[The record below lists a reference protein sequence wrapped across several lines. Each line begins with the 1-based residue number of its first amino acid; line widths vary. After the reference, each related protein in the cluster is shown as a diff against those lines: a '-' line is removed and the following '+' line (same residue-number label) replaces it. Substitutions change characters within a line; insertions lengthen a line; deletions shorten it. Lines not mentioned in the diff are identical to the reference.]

1 MINATS
7 QKAQTYFFIVLFL
20 LGSVLMFFVFS
31 PFLNILILAIILS
44 FSFSPLYEKI
54 KSFLKYDWLT
64 FSIIILF
71 LIFFI
76 ILPLVFISW
85 QIFQEAQTLYV
96 QMAGDDTPYLAKTV
110 SFIEDP
116 IKNFIPNFSINLGE
130 YIGGIF
136 NWIISNIGVLI
147 SSTTQIFID
156 LILIIITL
164 FFLLKNNKKLKKF
177 LVDISPLEDKYD
189 NLILDKL
196 DIAINSIIK
205 GSLLAAVAQGLM
217 AGIGFWAF
225 GIPSPTFW
233 GAVAVVSSL
242 IPGVGTA
249 IVIVP
254 SIIYLLLNSSFV
266 AAFGLFVWG
275 ALIVGMIDNIMRPFL
290 YKRGVSAHPLFIF
303 FSILGGLI
311 FFGPLGIVFGP
322 IILSL
327 YLTLLEI
334 YQIFSREKRSYS

>member
-1 MINATS
+1 MINTSS

-20 LGSVLMFFVFS
+20 LGSILMFFVFS

-44 FSFSPLYEKI
+44 FSLSPFYEKI
-54 KSFLKYDWLT
+54 KSFLKYDWLA

-71 LIFFI
+71 LIFFV
-76 ILPLVFISW
+76 ILPLIFLSW
-85 QIFQEAQTLYV
+85 QIFQEVQTLYI
-96 QMAGDDTPYLAKTV
+96 QMANNDTPYLEKTI

-116 IKNFIPNFSINLGE
+116 IKNFIPNFSINLSS

-147 SSTTQIFID
+147 SSATQIFMD
-156 LILIIITL
+156 LVLIIITL
-164 FFLLKNNKKLKKF
+164 FFLLKNNKKLKKMIIEF
-177 LVDISPLEDKYD
+177 SPLEDKYD

-196 DIAINSIIK
+196 DMAINSIIK
-205 GSLLAAVAQGLM
+205 GSLLVAVIQGLL

-233 GAVAVVSSL
+233 GAVTVVSSL
-242 IPGVGTA
+242 VPGVGTA
-249 IVIVP
+249 IVVVP
-254 SIIYLLLNSSFV
+254 AIIYLLLNSSFI
-266 AAFGLFVWG
+266 AAFGLFIWG
-275 ALIVGMIDNIMRPFL
+275 ALIVGTIDQIMRPFL
-290 YKRGVSAHPLFIF
+290 YKKGVSTHPLFIL
-303 FSILGGLI
+303 FSVLGGLV
-311 FFGPLGIVFGP
+311 FFGPLGIIFGP

-334 YQIFSREKRSYS
+334 YQIFSKEKQSYS